1 MNSVTNS
8 NMLSLYIPRM
18 GNQYT
23 EQSVYQ
29 IFNDLH
35 IGQVLFVDFVAIK
48 DKDAKEDQRP
58 TKFYSAFIQLSHWN
72 IHCKTYAE
80 IQAKKR
86 SDLVVNSFTG
96 EFWMLLPSTVEMLPR
111 LKVNVHQLGA
121 YTNELFTKMAN
132 IDKLLELQ
140 TQKIKEQGDE
150 LQAQKLI
157 NQSLIER
164 LEKLEQNNSMS
175 SITRNLS
182 TEFSEALSCAR
193 PPALT
198 RRTSMSS
205 NYLDQSE
212 FYDALSTNADRS
224 TSPQMD
230 RTAISNDL
238 CGNL

>member
-35 IGQVLFVDFVAIK
+35 IGQVLFVDFVAVK

-86 SDLVVNSFTG
+86 SDLVVNQFTG

-150 LQAQKLI
+150 LEAQKLI

-164 LEKLEQNNSMS
+164 LEKLERNGLS
-175 SITRNLS
+175 SISRNLS
-182 TEFSEALSCAR
+182 AEFSETLSCAR

-198 RRTSMSS
+198 RRLSMSS
-205 NYLDQSE
+205 NYSDPVE
-212 FYDALSTNADRS
+212 FYDALAINADRS

-230 RTAISNDL
+230 RTIISNDL

>member
-1 MNSVTNS
+1 MNSSLTNS
-8 NMLSLYIPRM
+8 NMLSLYVPRM

-23 EQSVYQ
+23 EHSVYQ

-72 IHCKTYAE
+72 IHSKTYAE
-80 IQAKKR
+80 LQAKKR
-86 SDLVVNSFTG
+86 SDLIVNQFTG

-111 LKVNVHQLGA
+111 LKVNIHQLGA
-121 YTNELFTKMAN
+121 YTSELFAKMAN
-132 IDKLLELQ
+132 IEKLLELQ

-150 LQAQKLI
+150 LEAQKLI

-164 LEKLEQNNSMS
+164 LDKLEQNGLS

-182 TEFSEALSCAR
+182 TEFNEALSCVR

-198 RRTSMSS
+198 RRSSMSS

-212 FYDALSTNADRS
+212 FYDALSSNADRS

>member
-18 GNQYT
+18 GNQYN
-23 EQSVYQ
+23 EQYVAN

-72 IHCKTYAE
+72 IHSKTYAE
-80 IQAKKR
+80 LQAKKR
-86 SDLVVNSFTG
+86 SDLVVNQFTG

-111 LKVNVHQLGA
+111 LKVNIHQLGA
-121 YTNELFTKMAN
+121 YTSELFAKMAN
-132 IDKLLELQ
+132 VDKLLELQ

-150 LQAQKLI
+150 LEAQKLI

-175 SITRNLS
+175 SIARNLS
-182 TEFSEALSCAR
+182 AEFSETLSCAR

-198 RRTSMSS
+198 RRSSMSTNFS
-205 NYLDQSE
+205 DPVD
-212 FYDALSTNADRS
+212 FYDALSSNADRS
-224 TSPQMD
+224 TSPLTE
-230 RTAISNDL
+230 RKIISNDL